1 MVGLINSRLLQVQT
15 GLAAAGLGLLGLAA
29 GYVVGRNTERK
40 RLRRYSRVRNEGY
53 STDGTAFRFK
63 RSDGGD
69 GNVGK
74 DIERMFSHASRVH
87 TYQE

>member
-1 MVGLINSRLLQVQT
+1 MQT

-40 RLRRYSRVRNEGY
+40 RLRRYSRVRNEDYGN
-53 STDGTAFRFK
+53 DGIAYRFK
-63 RSDGGD
+63 RSNGGD
-69 GNVGK
+69 GSVGN
-74 DIERMFSHASRVH
+74 ERLLSHVY

>member
-1 MVGLINSRLLQVQT
+1 MQT

-40 RLRRYSRVRNEGY
+40 RLRRYSRVRNEDY
-53 STDGTAFRFK
+53 SNDGIAYRFK
-63 RSDGGD
+63 RSDGAD
-69 GNVGK
+69 GNV
-74 DIERMFSHASRVH
+74 DNAIERMFSH

>member
-40 RLRRYSRVRNEGY
+40 RLRRYSRVRFADY
-53 STDGTAFRFK
+53 SNDGTGFRFK
-63 RSDGGD
+63 RSNGGD
-69 GNVGK
+69 GN
-74 DIERMFSHASRVH
+74 ES
-87 TYQE
+87 